1 MFCAMGFIYNRGTK
15 FNHVY
20 KYIQPVELK
29 THIFTCIT
37 SYTASCARNTLPVY
51 VLQRSGGGAE

>member
-1 MFCAMGFIYNRGTK
+1 MGFIYNRGTK